1 MDMTYVEA
9 RRQVDAA
16 YGRLPGGAAINA
28 VGLMVELGY
37 PLEGAVER
45 ALSWVLTPG

>member
-1 MDMTYVEA
+1 MDMTYIEA
-9 RRQVDAA
+9 RDLIDAA
-16 YGRLPGGAAINA
+16 YGRLPGGAGENA
-28 VGLMVELGY
+28 AGLMVELEY